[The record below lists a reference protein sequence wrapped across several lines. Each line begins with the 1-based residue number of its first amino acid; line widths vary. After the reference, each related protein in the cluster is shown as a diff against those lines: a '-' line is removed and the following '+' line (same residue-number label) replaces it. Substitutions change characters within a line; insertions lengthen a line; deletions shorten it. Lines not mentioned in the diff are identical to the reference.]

1 MARTPWVFVVDEA
14 GLIVAHG
21 PGRIDRTADMAA
33 GRLRLAD
40 RRLSP
45 GPELARFLDH
55 RGEEAFSL
63 RKWMALPPRDVCD
76 GGAVLWC
83 PFALLLLAIL
93 RIELREAGINMTV
106 GRAVTRRR
114 ELEESL
120 MAYTAGAVDRV
131 LNDLDDT
138 QARLT
143 AGPNRPHSRRTYKS
157 IPLDTDGSGG
167 HLHNTALPPRPA
179 CRCSTLRCSALPPRH
194 CTSGCNRRSWHRR

>member
-14 GLIVAHG
+14 GLIVALR
-21 PGRIDRTADMAA
+21 PGRIDCTADMAA
-33 GRLRLAD
+33 GRLRPTD

-45 GPELARFLDH
+45 GPQLARFLDH

-120 MAYTAGAVDRV
+120 LAYAAGAVDRV
-131 LNDLDDT
+131 PNDMDD
-138 QARLT
+138 
-143 AGPNRPHSRRTYKS
+143 NRPGLQRVPAAPTPAVLARTF
-157 IPLDTDGSGG
+157 L
-167 HLHNTALPPRPA
+167 
-179 CRCSTLRCSALPPRH
+179 
-194 CTSGCNRRSWHRR
+194 